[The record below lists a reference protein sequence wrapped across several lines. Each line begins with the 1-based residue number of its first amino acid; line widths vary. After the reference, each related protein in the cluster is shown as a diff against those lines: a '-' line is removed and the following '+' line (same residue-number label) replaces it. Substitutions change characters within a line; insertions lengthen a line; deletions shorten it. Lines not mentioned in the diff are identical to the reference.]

1 MFTEIISW
9 IAVLLI
15 LAAATTI
22 LVARDWRVSLGALG
36 VLYLA
41 AFVLV
46 IRHLPISMGTV
57 KLISGWMVLATLGMT
72 RLGLTS
78 SQVQEE
84 DTFWHHGWWFK
95 IFLMGIVAII
105 ATGAA
110 FRIEAQI
117 PGIGLPVVAGGILLI
132 GAGVAHL
139 GVTSNLLRV
148 TIGLLTVLAGF
159 EILYAAVESAIL
171 VTGLL
176 AAVNLGLGILG
187 SYLMTA
193 GSTPL
198 ESEEDLNL

>member
-9 IAVLLI
+9 VAVALIFASATAILL
-15 LAAATTI
+15 AQ
-22 LVARDWRVSLGALG
+22 DWRVSLGALG
-36 VLYLA
+36 VAYLA

-46 IRHLPISMGTV
+46 IRHLPIAMGTV
-57 KLISGWMVLATLGMT
+57 KLISGWMVVATLGMT
-72 RLGLTS
+72 RLGLS
-78 SQVQEE
+78 DSQVRE
-84 DTFWHHGWWFK
+84 DAFWIHGQWFK
-95 IFLMGIVAII
+95 AFLMGIVAII

-117 PGIGLPVVAGGILLI
+117 PGIGLPVIAGGVLLI

-159 EILYAAVESAIL
+159 EVMYAAVESAIL

-176 AAVNLGLGILG
+176 AAVNLGLGIVG
-187 SYLMTA
+187 SYLMSA
-193 GSTPL
+193 GSTPV
-198 ESEEDLNL
+198 ETEEDLTL

>member
-1 MFTEIISW
+1 MFTEILSW
-9 IAVLLI
+9 AAVALI
-15 LAAATTI
+15 LVSVTAI
-22 LVARDWRVSLGALG
+22 LIARDWRVSLGALG
-36 VLYLA
+36 IVYLA

-57 KLISGWMVLATLGMT
+57 KLISGWMVVATLGMT
-72 RLGLTS
+72 RLGLED
-78 SQVQEE
+78 SQVRGE
-84 DTFWHHGWWFK
+84 DAFESHGQWFK
-95 IFLMGIVAII
+95 VFLIAIVAII

-110 FRIEAQI
+110 FRIETQI
-117 PGIGLPVVAGGILLI
+117 PGIGLPVVAGGVLLI

-159 EILYAAVESAIL
+159 EVMYAAVESAIL

-187 SYLMTA
+187 SYLMSA
-193 GSTPL
+193 GSTPV
-198 ESEEDLNL
+198 ETEEDLTL